1 MPKYSYSFKDVSVL
15 EMIELKQQPFTGK
28 ENFTLW
34 QRRMRNT
41 LGQQGLSVVLAGKD
55 MKLETM
61 TSEEWDMVDELGR
74 GSIENYIDDEVMFN
88 MIEDIAKQILKSSN
102 ICMQEGHFQKNT
114 FLEG

>member
-1 MPKYSYSFKDVSVL
+1 MPKCSYSLKDVSVL
-15 EMIELKQQPFTGK
+15 EMMELKFIDK
-28 ENFTLW
+28 DNFTLW

-61 TSEEWDMVDELGR
+61 TSEEWNTVSELGR
-74 GSIENYIDDEVMFN
+74 GSIENYIAAEAMFN
-88 MIEDIAKQILKSSN
+88 MIEDIAKQTLKKLEYMYVGRSLSN
-102 ICMQEGHFQKNT
+102 KT